1 MNNPSEAIRP
11 DPVGD
16 QHVFHSAVRRQYPVI
31 SHGEGCYLYDTEGN
45 RYLDACGGAMVVN
58 LGHGIPEI
66 ARAMQEQ
73 ASRVAFAH
81 RGQFTNVPLQRLA
94 ALVADMAPADLD
106 LLFPVTGGSEAVET
120 AIKLAHKYH
129 RDRGRPEKRKVIA
142 RWQSYHGNTLGA
154 LSASGFSQRR
164 AQYTSLLLDFPH
176 IAPMYCYRC
185 PFGKTYPECGVA
197 CADDLERLIR
207 QEGAHTISAFIAEP
221 LVAAAGGAPVPP
233 PEYFPRI
240 REICDRHDVLLIAD
254 EIVTGFGRTGRAF
267 AIQHWDV
274 VPDLIVVAKGMSSG
288 YAPLAGVIARRS
300 IVETIRDA
308 SGLFSHGYTY
318 GGNPVGAAVG
328 VSVLEYLRQHRLIE
342 RAAEMGAHL
351 HERLGALRAHP
362 SVGDVRGLGLLAGI
376 EFVRDR
382 ATKAPFD
389 SATGYGLAVVQEAM
403 RRGLLV
409 YPGTGSVDGVAGDH
423 ILLAPPFII
432 TRQQID
438 DTVRLLD
445 ETLTATEQ
453 SYLV

>member
-1 MNNPSEAIRP
+1 
-11 DPVGD
+11 V
-16 QHVFHSAVRRQYPVI
+16 
-31 SHGEGCYLYDTEGN
+31 
-45 RYLDACGGAMVVN
+45 
-58 LGHGIPEI
+58 
-66 ARAMQEQ
+66 
-73 ASRVAFAH
+73 
-81 RGQFTNVPLQRLA
+81 
-94 ALVADMAPADLD
+94 
-106 LLFPVTGGSEAVET
+106 LF
-120 AIKLAHKYH
+120 
-129 RDRGRPEKRKVIA
+129 
-142 RWQSYHGNTLGA
+142 
-154 LSASGFSQRR
+154 
-164 AQYTSLLLDFPH
+164 
-176 IAPMYCYRC
+176 
-185 PFGKTYPECGVA
+185 
-197 CADDLERLIR
+197 
-207 QEGAHTISAFIAEP
+207 
-221 LVAAAGGAPVPP
+221 
-233 PEYFPRI
+233 
-240 REICDRHDVLLIAD
+240 IAD

-288 YAPLAGVIARRS
+288 YAPLAGVIARRP

-328 VSVLEYLRQHRLIE
+328 VFVLEYLRQHRLIE
-342 RAAEMGAHL
+342 RAAEMGAYL

-362 SVGDVRGLGLLAGI
+362 SVGDIRGLGLLAGV

-389 SATGYGLAVVQEAM
+389 PAAGYGLAVVQEAM

-438 DTVRLLD
+438 DTIRLLD

-453 SYLV
+453 RYLV